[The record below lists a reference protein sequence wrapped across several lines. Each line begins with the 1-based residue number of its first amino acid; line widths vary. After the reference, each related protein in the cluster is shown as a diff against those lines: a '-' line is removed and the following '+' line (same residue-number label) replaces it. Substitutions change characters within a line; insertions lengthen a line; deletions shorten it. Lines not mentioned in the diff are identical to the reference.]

1 MSYVKLCGSIDDHTQ
16 YVHYTTVLYETISTC
31 HLPSLTQLTLPEGTQ
46 PRWGHTLTACSV
58 CPGRVHAT
66 TFGGVP
72 EGQLEKSDDA
82 KQKLAETTV
91 MEFGK

>member
-1 MSYVKLCGSIDDHTQ
+1 M
-16 YVHYTTVLYETISTC
+16 LYETISTC

-46 PRWGHTLTACSV
+46 PRRGHTLTACSV

-66 TFGGVP
+66 TFGGIP
-72 EGQLEKSDDA
+72 EGQVGKPPDA
-82 KQKLAETTV
+82 KHRLAETTV